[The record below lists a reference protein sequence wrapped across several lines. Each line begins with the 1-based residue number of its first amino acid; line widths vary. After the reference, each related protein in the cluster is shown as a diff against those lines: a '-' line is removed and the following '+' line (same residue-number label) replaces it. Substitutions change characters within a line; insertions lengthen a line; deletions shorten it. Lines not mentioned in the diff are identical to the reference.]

1 MKFIRE
7 RSEFMRTNK
16 FKIRM
21 RDGQELH
28 IYKWE
33 PEDAIEIKGIIQLVH
48 GSCEHSARYA
58 DFANFITEKGYV
70 VYSNDHRGHGL
81 SANSSEDFGFFGE
94 NNGWQAMVEDLNEL
108 TKLIR
113 KDYAEEKITLL
124 GHSMGS
130 FLARHYAIEYG
141 SSINGLIATGTA
153 HNPRML
159 LQLGKSL
166 AEREI
171 KNRGPKHRSNFLNKL
186 SYESFNN
193 KFRPIRTKQ
202 DWLTRDEKIVD
213 KFIEDEFCGFVFTTS
228 GFRDMFNGLLY
239 ITDIR
244 NIVKT
249 PKNLPILLLS
259 GKDDPVGAN
268 GRMVNKAFN
277 HYKRAGVENVNMK
290 LYDGMRHEILNE
302 LGKEEVYN
310 DILNWIEGI

>member
-1 MKFIRE
+1 
-7 RSEFMRTNK
+7 MRTNE
-16 FKIRM
+16 FKLRVK
-21 RDGQELH
+21 DGQELQV
-28 IYKWE
+28 YKWQ
-33 PEDAIEIKGIIQLVH
+33 PEEGTTVKGIIQLVH

-58 DFANFITEKGYV
+58 DFAHFITEKGYV

-81 SANSSEDFGFFGE
+81 SVNSPEDFGYFGE

-130 FLARHYAIEYG
+130 FLARHYAIECG
-141 SSINGLIATGTA
+141 SSINGLIVTGTA
-153 HNPRML
+153 HNPRAL
-159 LQLGKSL
+159 LKLGKAL

-171 KNRGPKHRSNFLNKL
+171 KNKGPKHRSSFLNRL
-186 SYESFNN
+186 SYESFNR
-193 KFRPIRTKQ
+193 KFSPIRTKQ

-213 KFIEDEFCGFVFTTS
+213 KFIGDELCGFIFTTS
-228 GFRDMFNGLLY
+228 GFRDMFQGLLY
-239 ITDIR
+239 ITDVR
-244 NIVKT
+244 NILKT

-277 HYKRAGVENVNMK
+277 HYKRAGIENVNMK